1 MADTNTSLAN
11 AFGKDIVLEIA
22 PNIDVEVTAVAK
34 KLGLAYS
41 EAYRICDLGTALA
54 VPGAPTIGASAIVD
68 TKNVTVAFTA
78 PGSNGGANI
87 DYYVATSTPGG
98 FTGTG
103 TVSPITVNAAYVT
116 ATSYTW
122 AVTAVNAKGTSAAS
136 AASTARTP
144 NP

>member
-1 MADTNTSLAN
+1 MADTAAGLAT
-11 AFGKDIVLEIA
+11 AFGKDLALEIT
-22 PNIDVEVTAVAK
+22 PNIDTEVVALAR
-34 KLGLAYS
+34 KLGIAYS
-41 EAYRICDLGTALA
+41 EAYRIADLGTALA

-68 TKNVTVAFTA
+68 TKNVTVAFTP

-87 DYYVATSTPGG
+87 DWYVATSTPGS
-98 FTGTG
+98 FTALGT
-103 TVSPITVNAAYVT
+103 TSPITVNAAYVT

-122 AVTAVNAKGTSAAS
+122 AVTAVNAKGTSLAS